1 MFFIR
6 SWLGTIW
13 IYFWIGFGVVAT
25 CVFGWFVPQK
35 WVVFFWNRLLLRIAL
50 WGLRV
55 FGGIEIEVRGR
66 QYIDQERAV
75 YASKHESALETYA
88 MTTIIT
94 RGVMI
99 LKKELTYIPFFGWA
113 QWLYGLIP
121 VDRGAGARAMKK
133 MLAAAKK
140 RVEEK
145 RPIIIFPEGHRMK
158 PGTTQKYKPGFLFM
172 AQNLKLPAIPVALN
186 TGMFW
191 PRSSTRHFPG
201 KVIVEFMEPMMPG
214 DDKNAFIE
222 ELQAKIEAKC
232 AELNAE
238 TVKNYPYTA
247 ANLAAEKEKKA

>member
-1 MFFIR
+1 MAIHYQ
-6 SWLGTIW
+6 I
-13 IYFWIGFGVVAT
+13 IGKENLPN
-25 CVFGWFVPQK
+25 VPSI
-35 WVVFFWNRLLLRIAL
+35 LL
-50 WGLRV
+50 
-55 FGGIEIEVRGR
+55 
-66 QYIDQERAV
+66 
-75 YASKHESALETYA
+75 SKHQSAWETIFLISVA
-88 MTTIIT
+88 PKPLSF
-94 RGVMI
+94 V
-99 LKKELTYIPFFGWA
+99 LKKELLYIPFFGWA

-172 AQNLKLPAIPVALN
+172 AQNLKLPVIPVALN

-247 ANLAAEKEKKA
+247 VNLAAEKEKKA